1 MKYAHSYVAVIRERD
16 GKHFA
21 FADTIRS
28 GQNILCIIEGYKAKV
43 VHLCNSRIE
52 AENLA
57 LAWNTSFKEN
67 NTFECL

>member
-1 MKYAHSYVAVIRERD
+1 MKYTHSYVAVIRERD

-28 GQNILCIIEGYKAKV
+28 GQNILDIIEGYKAKV
-43 VHLCNSRIE
+43 VHLCNSRME

-57 LAWNTSFKEN
+57 LEWNDAYKKNGSY
-67 NTFECL
+67 ECF